1 MSAGAA
7 VAANHVAMGSASEL
21 EYHLL
26 LAKDFEAH
34 QTHGAH
40 RTLGP
45 GNGVKAHADR
55 APSNA
60 EKLTADKLMAES

>member
-26 LAKDFEAH
+26 LAKDLKLIKPTEHTELSDRATELKRMLTALH
-34 QTHGAH
+34 QT
-40 RTLGP
+40 L
-45 GNGVKAHADR
+45 K
-55 APSNA
+55 S
-60 EKLTADKLMAES
+60 